1 MTFLEECIQDSLPVW
16 KRCLNTPF
24 VRGIGD
30 GTLDESCFKGY
41 IVDDSLYLRE
51 YTKVFAWGILHSHD
65 MDEIRSYYSLLAF
78 IRESEDRTRQY
89 YLERYQL
96 TDREIQPLPL
106 RVENQAYVDYMIA
119 AAREGQGAA
128 ECMMACLPCMLS
140 YGWIFGELIRRAPGV
155 KDTPLLA
162 LCPGLCGQ
170 PVRNGVRAVGGFHQR
185 RLPGPGAP
193 PKRALP
199 GDLLPVLG
207 PRASFLGDERPA
219 PGRSII
225 PCKKARPSLA
235 APSLLFSR
243 QSGPQAGIAPGLTV
257 VGHHLGGHLL
267 ISY

>member
-16 KRCLNTPF
+16 ERCLNTPF

-30 GTLDESCFKGY
+30 GTLDEACFKGY

-140 YGWIFGELIRRAPGV
+140 YGWIFGELIRRSPGV
-155 KDTPLLA
+155 KDTPYW
-162 LCPGLCGQ
+162 PF
-170 PVRNGVRAVGGFHQR
+170 VRDYAGNQYETVCEQWADFTNAVCQ
-185 RLPGPGAP
+185 
-193 PKRALP
+193 
-199 GDLLPVLG
+199 DLEP
-207 PRASFLGDERPA
+207 ERKE
-219 PGRSII
+219 RCREIFYQCSVHELHFWEMS
-225 PCKKARPSLA
+225 ARPRDDL
-235 APSLLFSR
+235 
-243 QSGPQAGIAPGLTV
+243 
-257 VGHHLGGHLL
+257 
-267 ISY
+267 